1 MNATT
6 YGLDVAKSVF
16 QLYWVDA
23 QTGEI
28 VNRRFARGDL
38 IKFLSCRL
46 PGRVALE
53 ARGSGHWWARKIG
66 TMGHEVVLLHAK
78 FIRPFV
84 QTNKTDA
91 ADARAI
97 WTAVH
102 QPGMRTVAV
111 KSEEQQA
118 MLSLHRMRTLL
129 LKFRTMQVNHCE
141 GCFTSS
147 ALHSGQVASPVSPRS
162 GHAWPSSRA
171 SYQARCCP
179 VCKSRLHVSLLLPS
193 GYSCLQSIDVLLQS
207 IE

>member
-16 QLYWVDA
+16 QLHWVDA

-28 VNRRFARGDL
+28 VNRRFTRGEL
-38 IKFLSCRL
+38 IKFLSFRL

-53 ARGSGHWWARKIG
+53 ACGSGHWWARKIR

-91 ADARAI
+91 GDARAI

-102 QPGMRTVAV
+102 QPSYVSYVCYFWRANFRKGPSGRLEAPCLLR
-111 KSEEQQA
+111 
-118 MLSLHRMRTLL
+118 LSL
-129 LKFRTMQVNHCE
+129 Q
-141 GCFTSS
+141 S
-147 ALHSGQVASPVSPRS
+147 APWTRLARNSCAEIRSQHS
-162 GHAWPSSRA
+162 PSA
-171 SYQARCCP
+171 VPQT
-179 VCKSRLHVSLLLPS
+179 
-193 GYSCLQSIDVLLQS
+193 
-207 IE
+207 